1 MKEFVQKKK
10 RIDKVKKINEGDLDE
25 RSQYITDR
33 QGDYDPGPEEF
44 ASGGIAGM
52 LGE

>member
-1 MKEFVQKKK
+1 MKEFIQNKK
-10 RIDKVKKINEGDLDE
+10 RKDKVKRINEGDLDE
-25 RSQYITDR
+25 RNQYIVDR
-33 QGDYDPGPEEF
+33 QGDYVDYDEY

>member
-1 MKEFVQKKK
+1 MQQKK
-10 RIDKVKKINEGDLDE
+10 RQDKVKRLNEGDLDE

-33 QGDYDPGPEEF
+33 QGDYVPDPGESDF
-44 ASGGIAGM
+44 ASGGIARM